1 MATTVNETDLTRI
14 YGDRGLLVLYFTVV
28 NTAAET
34 TATIS
39 PGNGNG
45 VIQSG
50 SVGLRKI
57 LRWGFTDS
65 VAAAAI
71 RVVKAYS
78 ATTDRDELTLTF
90 TAGDEIDGWVEGID
104 AGG

>member
-1 MATTVNETDLTRI
+1 
-14 YGDRGLLVLYFTVV
+14 
-28 NTAAET
+28 
-34 TATIS
+34 
-39 PGNGNG
+39 
-45 VIQSG
+45 
-50 SVGLRKI
+50 
-57 LRWGFTDS
+57 